1 MQKVKTI
8 GLTGGI
14 GSGKTL
20 VAKVF
25 SILDAPVY
33 YSDDESK
40 KLLNTSQELKNS
52 LKETFGKDI
61 YQTDGTI
68 RKEKFAD
75 IIFND
80 EAKLQQA
87 NQIIWPH
94 VSRHFQEWAA
104 QQTADFVLQESALLY
119 ESGAYK
125 NHWANIVVDAPAEL
139 RIKRVTE
146 RDNSTPEQVIKRM
159 KKQMPQKEKNN
170 LADFIVINDGEKLIL
185 PQILE
190 LRKKILNIQAKKFL
204 QND

>member
-1 MQKVKTI
+1 MQKTKTI

-14 GSGKTL
+14 GSGKSL
-20 VAKVF
+20 LAKVF
-25 SILDAPVY
+25 SLLGVPVY

-40 KLLNTSQELKNS
+40 KLLNSSEELKKS
-52 LKETFGKDI
+52 LTESFGELI
-61 YQTDGTI
+61 YFADGTI
-68 RKEKFAD
+68 NKQKFAD

-94 VSRHFQEWAA
+94 VSRDFQNWAA
-104 QQTADFVLQESALLY
+104 KQTADFVLQESALLY

-125 NHWANIVVDAPAEL
+125 NHTANIVVDAPEEL

-146 RDNSTPEQVIKRM
+146 RDNSTPEEVLKRM
-159 KKQMPQKEKNN
+159 KRQMPQNKKNK
-170 LADFIVINDGEKLIL
+170 LADFIVTNDGTKLIL

-190 LRKKILNIQAKKFL
+190 LRKKILNISGKKFL